1 MPFPFN
7 EVLFST
13 DRHPSLWTSGITVH
27 VMSFIA
33 RPALLLPEALSRPL
47 AQSMADSNGFNAL
60 SSPHPNS
67 KFVCPAREGEEGNF
81 GIRPP
86 EEERRL
92 LYLFKGL
99 NRYVKKSQVS
109 PHFGSQ

>member
-1 MPFPFN
+1 MA
-7 EVLFST
+7 
-13 DRHPSLWTSGITVH
+13 
-27 VMSFIA
+27 FIA
-33 RPALLLPEALSRPL
+33 RPALLFPEALSRPL

-67 KFVCPAREGEEGNF
+67 KFVCPVREGEEGNF

-99 NRYVKKSQVS
+99 NRYVKKSRVS